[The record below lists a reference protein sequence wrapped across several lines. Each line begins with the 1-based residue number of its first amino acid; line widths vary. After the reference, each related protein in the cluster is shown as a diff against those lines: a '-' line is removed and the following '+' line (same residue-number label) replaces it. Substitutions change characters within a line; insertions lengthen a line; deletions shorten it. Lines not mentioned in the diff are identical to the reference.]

1 MERVSYLVDTDVL
14 IDWLQGQQWAKVLLQ
29 TEGVRFYCS
38 SITRKELF
46 DKPGLSNSER
56 RQIRRLLQVVR
67 VLTVDAVVAS
77 AASELLQKYSDQP
90 LRIPDALIAATA
102 WKKNLP
108 LITRNRKHYLFINEI
123 ALATWEDLS
132 QRPAE

>member
-1 MERVSYLVDTDVL
+1 MSYLVDTDVL
-14 IDWLQGQQWAKVLLQ
+14 IDWLQGQLWAKALLQ
-29 TEGVRFYCS
+29 TEGVRLYCS
-38 SITRKELF
+38 SVTRKELF

-90 LRIPDALIAATA
+90 LRVPDALIAATA

-108 LITRNRKHYLFINEI
+108 LITRNRKHYLFIDEI
-123 ALATWEDLS
+123 TLASWDDPTS
-132 QRPAE
+132 TTG

>member
-14 IDWLQGQQWAKVLLQ
+14 IDWLQGQPWAKALLQ

-90 LRIPDALIAATA
+90 LRVPDALIVPQQPG
-102 WKKNLP
+102 KRIFP
-108 LITRNRKHYLFINEI
+108 
-123 ALATWEDLS
+123 
-132 QRPAE
+132 

>member
-1 MERVSYLVDTDVL
+1 MSYLVDTDVL
-14 IDWLQGQQWAKVLLQ
+14 IDWLQGQLWAKALLQ
-29 TEGVRFYCS
+29 TEGVRLYCS
-38 SITRKELF
+38 SVTRKELF

-90 LRIPDALIAATA
+90 LRVPDALIAATA

-108 LITRNRKHYLFINEI
+108 LITRNRKHYLFIDEI
-123 ALATWEDLS
+123 TLASWEDLL
-132 QRPAE
+132 

>member
-14 IDWLQGQQWAKVLLQ
+14 IDWLQGQPWVKALLQ
-29 TEGVRFYCS
+29 TEGVRLYCS
-38 SITRKELF
+38 SVTRKELF
-46 DKPGLSNSER
+46 DKSGLSNTER

-90 LRIPDALIAATA
+90 LRVPDALIAATA
-102 WKKNLP
+102 WKKHLP
-108 LITRNRKHYLFINEI
+108 LITRNRKYYLFIDEI
-123 ALATWEDLS
+123 TLASWDDPTS
-132 QRPAE
+132 ATG

>member
-14 IDWLQGQQWAKVLLQ
+14 IDWLQGQPWAKVLLQ

-90 LRIPDALIAATA
+90 LRVPDALIAATA

-108 LITRNRKHYLFINEI
+108 LITRNRKHYLFIDEI
-123 ALATWEDLS
+123 TLASLDDPT
-132 QRPAE
+132 AATG

>member
-1 MERVSYLVDTDVL
+1 MERMSYLVDTDVL
-14 IDWLQGQQWAKVLLQ
+14 IDWLQGQLWAKALLQ
-29 TEGVRFYCS
+29 TEGVRLYCS
-38 SITRKELF
+38 SVTRKELF

-90 LRIPDALIAATA
+90 LRVPDALIAATA

-108 LITRNRKHYLFINEI
+108 LITRNRKHYLFIDEI
-123 ALATWEDLS
+123 TLASWEDLL
-132 QRPAE
+132 